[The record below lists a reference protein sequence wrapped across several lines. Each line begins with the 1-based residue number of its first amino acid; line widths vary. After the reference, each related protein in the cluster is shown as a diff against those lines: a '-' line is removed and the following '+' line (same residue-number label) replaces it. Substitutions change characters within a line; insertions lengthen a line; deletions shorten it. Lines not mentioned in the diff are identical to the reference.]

1 MSLTI
6 THNKKTFSIGD
17 SIRVNYK
24 IKEKQVKTKSA
35 FEKQAKQVSAQSA
48 SEGAQSPAGGKER
61 IQAFDGILIA
71 IKGQKTDRT
80 FTVLKTASDAVKVER
95 IFPLTSP
102 WIDSIEKLKSPKRKI
117 RRSKL
122 YYLRNPRARK
132 L

>member
-6 THNKKTFSIGD
+6 THNKKKFSVGD

-24 IKEKQVKTKSA
+24 IKEKSSKG
-35 FEKQAKQVSAQSA
+35 KQTTAQSSA
-48 SEGAQSPAGGKER
+48 GGQETAQPPAGGKER
-61 IQAFDGILIA
+61 IQAFEGVLIA
-71 IKGQKTDRT
+71 IKGQKDDRT
-80 FTVLKTASDAVKVER
+80 FTVLKIAGDAVRIER
-95 IFPLTSP
+95 IFPLASP
-102 WIDSIEKLKSPKRKI
+102 WIDSIEKLRNPKRKI